1 MHARPSNTGQ
11 SALFNHFNVR
21 QYQIIFTG
29 IEQVSCMYA
38 YLSRRMHVCVS
49 ITGGA
54 QQALVADRQTADSAY
69 SNAAS
74 ILSL

>member
-1 MHARPSNTGQ
+1 MH
-11 SALFNHFNVR
+11 VC
-21 QYQIIFTG
+21 
-29 IEQVSCMYA
+29 VS
-38 YLSRRMHVCVS
+38 LTLMHVCVS